1 MSHQHLKAP
10 GVRFAAAGVIAV
22 MLGGTAA
29 GDEGP
34 DGPRFVGF
42 GGPVDLGVSG
52 PPIDVDAGDVNNDG
66 IVDVLAASA
75 SGFGTTVRVWL
86 GTPDGEFVAQSSQVG
101 APADTTAIRLGDFDA
116 DGNLDLAI
124 ADGAGSVAFRW
135 GVGDGSFLAG
145 GSSAV
150 PIGGGAVDVDAGFA
164 DGDAAA
170 DVFVAGADG
179 TLTLIPGSENRSM
192 GDPATVTLGGT
203 PVSIAAGD
211 LDGDGDH
218 DVVVGLA
225 DAGVV
230 RLVRTSGL
238 TLELAGSVSGVGTPV
253 AVAAGDLSDPPDRA
267 DVAAVTEEGMLLA
280 WSSTG
285 DFGLTPL
292 LETPVGAEPSAVRIA
307 DLDEDGDG
315 DILATDAEAFPNG
328 FRLRAYVQ
336 DPDGFAE
343 LMPVAEDRRMIAF
356 ELADLDGNTSLDLVG
371 LVDDG
376 EFRLV
381 RTRVNITDIVP
392 PGPFDVAFP
401 PDGQTGLP
409 RPRDLVWEGATARLR
424 WTEAAGFVV
433 TYRVRIADNPEM
445 VDPVVDVEG
454 LTDVSWSVPLGTLDG
469 AFTWY
474 WSVEACTVAGVTAA
488 SPPVAS
494 FSLTCREDLD
504 GNAEIGIGDVVE
516 ILEAWGQACG
526 G

>member
-315 DILATDAEAFPNG
+315 DVLVADAGPAEQVA
-328 FRLRAYVQ
+328 RIRVLVQ
-336 DPDGFAE
+336 DPGGFAE
-343 LMPVAEDRRMIAF
+343 PMEIEETERLVDVV
-356 ELADLDGNTSLDLVG
+356 LVDLDGNTSLDFVG
-371 LVDDG
+371 LVDDE

-381 RTRVNITDIVP
+381 RTRINVTDVLP
-392 PGPFDVAFP
+392 PGPFELAFP
-401 PDGQTGLP
+401 ADGQTGLP
-409 RPRDLVWEGATARLR
+409 RPEDLVWEGATARLR
-424 WTEAAGFVV
+424 WTEAAGFTV
-433 TYRVRIADNPEM
+433 TYRVRIADNPELI
-445 VDPVVDVEG
+445 DPVVDLDGIEEVVW
-454 LTDVSWSVPLGTLDG
+454 DVPPGTLSSS
-469 AFTWY
+469 FTWY
-474 WSVEACTVAGVTAA
+474 WSVEACTAAGITMGSPTVAQFTM
-488 SPPVAS
+488 
-494 FSLTCREDLD
+494 TCREDLD
-504 GNAEIGIGDVVE
+504 GDGSTGLPDLLALLASLGPR
-516 ILEAWGQACG
+516 
-526 G
+526 